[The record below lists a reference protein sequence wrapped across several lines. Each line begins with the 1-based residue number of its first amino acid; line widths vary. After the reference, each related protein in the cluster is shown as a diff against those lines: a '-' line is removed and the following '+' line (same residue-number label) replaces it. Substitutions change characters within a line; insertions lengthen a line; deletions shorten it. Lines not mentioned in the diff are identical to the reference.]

1 MSDFFELFDLMERDL
16 IDAGIGAPA
25 LTYKKAYEAPGDD
38 FPAPPVNSGSDF
50 PEPPVSGDEPDDYD
64 TSLDAANQEIED
76 AGNAAVSDDFPEPPV
91 SDESEEPMD
100 DGATD
105 DVSESDEEVPIEEDI
120 PETEETPTEDPM
132 IEYKKIM
139 KIHSNMKRLLGIV
152 QNSRDSFEQKFSSK
166 ISGNQYA
173 GYHKIINTFDDLYEV
188 TERVLTNEFSNG
200 NYKSLIKQY
209 VSLVKVYDI
218 ITKMTEN
225 FIEAYIKENSE
236 TNS

>member
-1 MSDFFELFDLMERDL
+1 MGDFFELFDLMERDL
-16 IDAGIGAPA
+16 IDTDIGAPV
-25 LTYKKAYEAPGDD
+25 LTHKKAFEAPGDE
-38 FPAPPVNSGSDF
+38 FPAPPVSAESEF
-50 PEPPVSGDEPDDYD
+50 PEPPVSSEEPDDYD
-64 TSLDAANQEIED
+64 ATLDAANQEIED
-76 AGNAAVSDDFPEPPV
+76 AGNAAVSDDFPEPPTSEEGEELVDEEV
-91 SDESEEPMD
+91 SDETP
-100 DGATD
+100 
-105 DVSESDEEVPIEEDI
+105 ESDEEAPIEEDI
-120 PETEETPTEDPM
+120 PETEETPSEDPM
-132 IEYKKIM
+132 VEYKKIM
-139 KIHSNMKRLLGIV
+139 RIHSNMKRLLGIV

-188 TERVLTNEFSNG
+188 TERVLTNEFGTG

-225 FIEAYIKENSE
+225 FIDAYIKENSE